1 MRIRAL
7 VVLMLALSL
16 ASCATTPITGR
27 SRLKPLIPLEIE
39 LQLGVDAY
47 AEAKS
52 MSELISS
59 GLAFEMVQ
67 LIGQRIAVA
76 AEQMIPEPTSAFDW
90 EFILIDEPETANA
103 WALPGG
109 KTAVYTGLLPITRD
123 ENGFA
128 VIMGHEI
135 AHAVLQHGLE
145 RITQSLLLE
154 GTLGLASMA
163 LGDMSASERD
173 ATLQA
178 LSGLSSI
185 GIALPFSR
193 LHESEAD
200 EVGLYFAAAAGYD
213 PRAAIGFWERMV
225 DSNGDGAPPEILST
239 HPSHDTRIAD
249 LQRWMPTA
257 LELYRAG
264 DKELA
269 TCSRRLLR
277 SEKRNCET

>member
-27 SRLKPLIPLEIE
+27 SRLRSLIPLETE
-39 LQLGVDAY
+39 LQLGVDVY

-52 MSELISS
+52 ISELITS

-67 LIGQRIAVA
+67 LIGQRVAVA
-76 AEQMIPEPTSAFDW
+76 AEQMIPEPTAAFDW
-90 EFILIDEPETANA
+90 EFILIDESETVNA

-109 KTAVYTGLLPITRD
+109 KTAVFTGLLPIAQD
-123 ENGFA
+123 ENGLA
-128 VIMGHEI
+128 AIMGHEI
-135 AHAVLQHGLE
+135 AHAVLQHGIE
-145 RITQSLLLE
+145 RMTQQTLLE
-154 GTLGLASMA
+154 GALGLASVA

-193 LHESEAD
+193 THESEAD
-200 EVGLYFAAAAGYD
+200 EVGLYYAAAAGYD
-213 PRAAIGFWERMV
+213 PRAAIGVWERMA
-225 DSNGDGAPPEILST
+225 DNSGDGAPPEILST

-249 LQRWMPTA
+249 LQQWMPTA
-257 LELYRAG
+257 LEFYRSG

-269 TCSRRLLR
+269 ARL
-277 SEKRNCET
+277 TPG